1 MQGIGYIGAIL
12 GIACALVALASAA
25 CGASPP
31 ADPEDWLQRTTVE
44 RSAAMWDRLG
54 TSPRRLHVSGAV
66 VRFVEAGPGDG
77 NAPVLFFVHGH
88 GGSMGDFGPVA
99 AALVPDHEIVAIDL
113 PGFGGSVQD
122 SDDYSLEHYVSVL
135 SDIAARMGR
144 TRVHLV
150 CHSLG
155 GQICMAA
162 ALSREPFVAS
172 MTLVD
177 SAGIQDPQEFV
188 QRISKRLG
196 GINTGKVTTTRG
208 RSMFDVAVSDG
219 PFASRVMSRSPAV
232 LAALS
237 SFDRNYR
244 REVRRIRQPTLIV
257 WGERDPVFPLADGVT
272 LKENIAGSEM
282 RVVYGAG
289 HAPQLSHP
297 EPVSRW
303 IAGHVAAVEGS
314 LR

>member
-1 MQGIGYIGAIL
+1 MTPRGHIGSL
-12 GIACALVALASAA
+12 LALAAALAALAAA
-25 CGASPP
+25 CGAKPP
-31 ADPEDWLQRTTVE
+31 AGPEDWLHRTTEE
-44 RSAAMWDRLG
+44 RSAEMWERLG
-54 TSPRRLHVSGAV
+54 TSPRWIRVSGAV
-66 VRFVEAGPGDG
+66 LRFVEAGPGDG
-77 NAPVLFFVHGH
+77 APALMFVHGH

-99 AALVPDHEIVAIDL
+99 ARLAGDHRIVAADL

-122 SDDYSLEHYVSVL
+122 GDDYSLTRYVSVL
-135 SDIAARMGR
+135 AELAGRMELP
-144 TRVHLV
+144 RVHLV

-162 ALSREPFVAS
+162 ALSREPFVAG

-196 GINTGKVTTTRG
+196 GINTGKVTTARG

-219 PFASRVMSRSPAV
+219 PLASRVMSRSPAV

-237 SFDRNYR
+237 SFDRSYR
-244 REVRRIRQPTLIV
+244 REVRRIAQPTLIV
-257 WGERDPVFPLADGVT
+257 WGENDPIFPLADGVT
-272 LKENIAGSEM
+272 LKDNIAGSEM

-297 EPVSRW
+297 EPVARW
-303 IAGHVAAVEGS
+303 IAGHVAAVEERS
-314 LR
+314 R

>member
-1 MQGIGYIGAIL
+1 MKRIGHIGAAL
-12 GIACALVALASAA
+12 GIACALAAA
-25 CGASPP
+25 CGARSP
-31 ADPEDWLQRTTVE
+31 AEPEDWLHCTTAE
-44 RSAAMWDRLG
+44 RSAAMWERLG
-54 TSPRRLHVSGAV
+54 TAPRDVRVSGAV
-66 VRFVEAGPGDG
+66 VRFVEAGPGAG
-77 NAPVLFFVHGH
+77 TAPALLFVHGH

-99 AALVPDHEIVAIDL
+99 AALSPDHRIVAIDL
-113 PGFGGSVQD
+113 PGFGGSIQD
-122 SDDYSLEHYVSVL
+122 TDDYSLERFVSVL
-135 SDIAARMGR
+135 AELAARMGLS
-144 TRVHLV
+144 RVHLV

-172 MTLVD
+172 LTLVD

-196 GINTGKVTTTRG
+196 GINTGKVTTARG

-244 REVRRIRQPTLIV
+244 REVRRISRPTLIV
-257 WGERDPVFPLADGVT
+257 WGELDPIFPLADGVT
-272 LKENIAGSEM
+272 LKENIAGAEL

-289 HAPQLSHP
+289 HSPQLSDP
-297 EPVSRW
+297 EPISRW
-303 IAGHVAAVEGS
+303 IAGHVARVEGGA
-314 LR
+314 R